1 MSKNIPL
8 SQNQQSSLK
17 VMRMSS
23 ERGSINSPQ
32 NDGTKKWSSFVYSP
46 IVLGSPTKS
55 EATIAAQKY
64 LLRSSAEIST
74 INNGRR
80 NSNSTH

>member
-1 MSKNIPL
+1 MPL
-8 SQNQQSSLK
+8 SQNQQSSLTL
-17 VMRMSS
+17 MRMSS
-23 ERGSINSPQ
+23 ERGSVTSPQ
-32 NDGTKKWSSFVYSP
+32 SYESKKWSSFVYSP

-64 LLRSSAEIST
+64 LLRSSAEI
-74 INNGRR
+74 NGRRR